1 MKERRLGTISIAAM
15 YLGAILGA
23 GFASGREC
31 WQFFGVFGN
40 RGYLGI
46 IFTTILF
53 VALALM
59 LTYIARCRKTADL
72 GKLVCPTDS
81 PVLGRFIGYVIGA
94 TYYTLIISM
103 SAAGGSLLNQQLGWD
118 THIGGIIIVVL
129 VLATVFGNFERL
141 SRIFSKI
148 MPFVFLIG
156 IVTIVLVLCSDD
168 FHQSGATSG
177 FQPSEMAPV
186 WWFSGFVFAAYNS
199 LGFITMAGESALLA
213 KDTKTAYRGALLG
226 AVLPCLM
233 TVLLLMVLRK
243 DMAYSA
249 SLDLP
254 MLGYS
259 FRISSLLSAVYAVI
273 LYCSIYAT
281 ASSTFYGFS
290 TRLPENKWKKPIL
303 VVAAFIGYGIGLS
316 GFKKLV
322 AYLYPPQGYVGLIIM
337 AMIAVNFVRCIREN
351 NKNSHN

>member
-1 MKERRLGTISIAAM
+1 MKQQKLGTINIAAM

-31 WQFFGVFGN
+31 WQFFGVFGIK
-40 RGYLGI
+40 GYIGI
-46 IFTTILF
+46 GLTTILF
-53 VALALM
+53 SALALM
-59 LTYIARCRKTADL
+59 LTYIARCKKTADI
-72 GKLVCPTDS
+72 GKLVS
-81 PVLGRFIGYVIGA
+81 PLESPKIEKLIGYIIA
-94 TYYTLIISM
+94 LIYYTLIISM
-103 SAAGGSLLNQQLGWD
+103 SAAGGSLLHQQIGWD
-118 THIGGIIIVVL
+118 IHIGGIIIIVL
-129 VLATVFGNFERL
+129 VLVTVFGNFNRL
-141 SRIFSKI
+141 SQIFSKV

-156 IVTIVLVLCSDD
+156 IVTIVLALCSDD
-168 FHQSGATSG
+168 FHQSGATTG

-199 LGFITMAGESALLA
+199 IGFITMAGESALQA
-213 KDTKTAYRGALLG
+213 KDSKTAYRGALLG
-226 AVLPCLM
+226 ALLPCLM
-233 TVLLLMVLRK
+233 TALLLMVLRR
-243 DMAYSA
+243 DMAFSA

-259 FRISSLLSAVYAVI
+259 LRISSVLNVVYAVI

-290 TRLPENKWKKPIL
+290 TRLPANKWKKPIL
-303 VVAAFIGYGIGLS
+303 VTAALMGYGIGLS

-337 AMIAVNFVRCIREN
+337 VLIAVNYVRCIREK

>member
-1 MKERRLGTISIAAM
+1 MRQRKLGTINIAAM

-31 WQFFGVFGN
+31 WQFFGVFGSK
-40 RGYLGI
+40 GYLGI
-46 IFTTILF
+46 AFTTILF
-53 VALALM
+53 SVLALM
-59 LTYIARCRKTADL
+59 LTYIARFKKTVDI
-72 GKLVCPTDS
+72 GKLVS
-81 PVLGRFIGYVIGA
+81 PVDNQEIERLIGYVIA
-94 TYYTLIISM
+94 LIYYTLIISM
-103 SAAGGSLLNQQLGWD
+103 SAAGGSLLHQQLGWD
-118 THIGGIIIVVL
+118 IHIGGIIIIVL
-129 VLATVFGNFERL
+129 VLVTVFGNFNRL

-168 FHQSGATSG
+168 FHQSGATTG
-177 FQPSEMAPV
+177 FKPSEMAPV
-186 WWFSGFVFAAYNS
+186 WWFSGFIFAAYNS
-199 LGFITMAGESALLA
+199 LGFITMAGESALQA
-213 KDTKTAYRGALLG
+213 KDSKTAYRGAFLG
-226 AVLPCLM
+226 AILPCLM
-233 TVLLLMVLRK
+233 TFLLLMALRR
-243 DMAYSA
+243 DMAFSA

-259 FRISSLLSAVYAVI
+259 LRISSVLGAVYAVI

-290 TRLPENKWKKPIL
+290 TRLPEYKWKKPVL
-303 VVAAFIGYGIGLS
+303 AAAALIGYGIGLS

-337 AMIAVNFVRCIREN
+337 LLIAMNYLHCIREN